1 MAKLGG
7 VASFAQEIRRRRDQ
21 SLFVTHFTKGA
32 EGLAGATLPPGEVL
46 RRILREGLVRASPVG
61 DRCAG
66 GGRDASAV
74 CLTEA
79 PLLGLIVPTAPRSP
93 AHGIG
98 FEKGFVFAAGG
109 MPALYLRRDL
119 LGPDRTPPMD
129 ERLFPFVKP
138 FDIDVDNPTFER
150 EWRVP
155 GDLRFS
161 PDDVAYLIVPRVER
175 ASFVREFAGL
185 TRILDY
191 EFLLEAL

>member
-1 MAKLGG
+1 M
-7 VASFAQEIRRRRDQ
+7 
-21 SLFVTHFTKGA
+21 THFTK
-32 EGLAGATLPPGEVL
+32 EGSGRSPGEVL
-46 RRILREGLVRASPVG
+46 RHILRDGVVRASPVG

-98 FEKGFVFAAGG
+98 FEKSFVYAAGG
-109 MPALYLRRDL
+109 MPVLYLRRDL
-119 LGPDRTPPMD
+119 LGPDRTPPTD
-129 ERLFPFVKP
+129 PRLFPFVKP
-138 FDIDVDNPTFER
+138 FDIDLDNPTFER

-155 GDLRFS
+155 DDLRFR
-161 PDDVAYLIVPRVER
+161 PADVAYLIVPRDER
-175 ASFVREFAGL
+175 DSFAAEFGRAG
-185 TRILDY
+185 RILDY